1 MRSLIHC
8 AVLLGLLLIF
18 PAFAQRTQRPAPR
31 PENIGPVTVTRGAT
45 LHIVIARD
53 PVSIFDYFSDAAK
66 LSHWFS
72 DQAIFEPQIG
82 GRYHLRWKNAEGV
95 WSGVVT
101 EFIRGNTLAF
111 TWQPPDEP
119 YETNV
124 RIKLLAQDT
133 GTMVELAHSG
143 FTSAASLDKNIVAW
157 RFYLENLKSVIETA
171 TDRRTPAPPARRPA
185 APARRLGP
193 RKDGASALPFRR
205 ERKRASILLPAIKN
219 PN

>member
-1 MRSLIHC
+1 MRSLIRG
-8 AVLLGLLLIF
+8 AVVLGLLLGF
-18 PAFAQRTQRPAPR
+18 PALAQRPKRPAPQ
-31 PENIGPVTVTRGAT
+31 PESTGPVTVTRGAT
-45 LHIVIARD
+45 LRIVIARD
-53 PVSIFDYFSDAAK
+53 PVSIFDYFSDAPK
-66 LSHWFS
+66 LSQWFS

-82 GRYHLRWKNAEGV
+82 GKYHLRWKNAEGV

-133 GTMVELAHSG
+133 GTLVELTHTG
-143 FTSAASLDKNIVAW
+143 FTSAASLDKNIASW

-185 APARRLGP
+185 APAHRRP
-193 RKDGASALPFRR
+193 
-205 ERKRASILLPAIKN
+205 PA
-219 PN
+219 